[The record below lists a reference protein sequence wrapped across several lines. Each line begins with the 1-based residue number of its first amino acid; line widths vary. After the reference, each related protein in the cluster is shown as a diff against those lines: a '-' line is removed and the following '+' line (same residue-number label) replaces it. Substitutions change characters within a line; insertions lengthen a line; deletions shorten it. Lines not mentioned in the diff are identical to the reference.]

1 MWNPRTG
8 TEVQKDRTKFQK
20 SICLPPVEVHM
31 RNKSAAVLVSALAN
45 GGRSDGRRPIPKR
58 GQIKSRIATTAMNS
72 VASALCRV
80 IHSSRIL
87 LGNPF

>member
-8 TEVQKDRTKFQK
+8 TKSKRIAQK

-45 GGRSDGRRPIPKR
+45 GGRADGRRPIPKR